1 MSLNKLIKLSIF
13 YHCSEILGNLTVGS
27 DDSCDIILN
36 GTGILSHHCCITRSD
51 SSEVS
56 VTPLSNDARVLVD
69 GVTVTDEFHL
79 QQGSMLTLGE
89 SNFLRFNNP
98 TKAEMLKKTALDMD
112 HGEYSEM
119 MNGKNGNEEKFTK
132 SFEISSLN
140 FTENSLSNKN
150 LNNQEVT
157 KKMHN
162 LKLKTNEFYP
172 KVGNLKIYPISP
184 QATGGNS
191 NSFNNFNN
199 SNSSN
204 NLLNNSNHSHQ
215 DPERVRKNSAEE
227 EMRSLEEILQTCL
240 DYEQKNSLPI
250 GYSVVSGAS
259 GGSNSNVSSNGSAN
273 GTMERNKT
281 SPLPYQNRIKTNG
294 SLPKNF
300 HIKDNNYFF
309 NNLSETSP
317 VGNGQNGQYTQN
329 SQNSHISH
337 SYGGFSNNSEPSSA
351 ESKDSNYSDE
361 PKKYHSPQS
370 PRTRIKTFISPPSH
384 AKITPPPVPA
394 RPTIHQLPLNSNN
407 YSNSNGMNGTN
418 GMTESIKNDY
428 EMLIK
433 TFEDKFRAE
442 IFSLQNYGENGD
454 FTPNTPTKDKRHEI
468 MPEFERFNGDYSK
481 TDDETDEVLEKTVSD
496 LKKEKCEILEK
507 IRELKMEIS
516 DLQRQENEIFQE
528 SDMEKSLVTAEMSD
542 EAKNLLELE
551 EKLLELKAKMKRMEI
566 QRKVNQTTQE
576 VQHNKLKGSIE
587 AKQKE
592 IEG

>member
-1 MSLNKLIKLSIF
+1 M
-13 YHCSEILGNLTVGS
+13 
-27 DDSCDIILN
+27 
-36 GTGILSHHCCITRSD
+36 
-51 SSEVS
+51 
-56 VTPLSNDARVLVD
+56 SNDARVLVD

-98 TKAEMLKKTALDMD
+98 TKAEMLKKTALDAID

-119 MNGKNGNEEKFTK
+119 INGKNGNEEKFTK

-150 LNNQEVT
+150 MNNQEVT
-157 KKMHN
+157 KKMQN
-162 LKLKTNEFYP
+162 LKLKTNDFYP

-184 QATGGNS
+184 QATGGNL

-204 NLLNNSNHSHQ
+204 ILLNNSTHSHQ
-215 DPERVRKNSAEE
+215 DPEKARKNSAEE

-240 DYEQKNSLPI
+240 DYEQKNSLPS
-250 GYSVVSGAS
+250 GYSVVSAAN

-281 SPLPYQNRIKTNG
+281 SPQPYQNRIKTNG

-309 NNLSETSP
+309 NNLSDTSP
-317 VGNGQNGQYTQN
+317 VGNGQNGQYTHN
-329 SQNSHISH
+329 FHNYS
-337 SYGGFSNNSEPSSA
+337 GLSNNSEPSSA
-351 ESKDSNYSDE
+351 ESKDSNLNDE

-394 RPTIHQLPLNSNN
+394 RPVIQQQPINSNN
-407 YSNSNGMNGTN
+407 YANKNGMNGTN

-454 FTPNTPTKDKRHEI
+454 FPPQTPTKDKRHEI

-496 LKKEKCEILEK
+496 LKNEKFETLDK
-507 IRELKMEIS
+507 IRELKLEIS

-551 EKLLELKAKMKRMEI
+551 EKLLELKQKMKRMEM
-566 QRKVNQTTQE
+566 QRKMNQATQE

-587 AKQKE
+587 SKQKE
-592 IEG
+592 IER